1 MHGVT
6 NISHYQHWN
15 RHTTL
20 YKQLF
25 ITSGFYIRP
34 SNTNTRNNDPIQNDS
49 DNSNNDNSNDNN
61 NHNNNNNNDFNKNS
75 FKNNIF
81 SFHNSAG
88 VIAAQGILCHP
99 LVRKGVI
106 KLQHIISENKEAF
119 ISTAI

>member
-61 NHNNNNNNDFNKNS
+61 NHNNNNNNDFN
-75 FKNNIF
+75 
-81 SFHNSAG
+81 SAG